1 MNREVA
7 MRSWIILLTGLLTVA
22 PPVSAAAKSPDP
34 TEVVRTMIDAINR
47 RDFDALDSVVAPNLS
62 RHSAATPGVEV
73 RNLEEFKEYL
83 KQDLTAVPDA
93 KQTIDVIFGCGPM
106 VAVHATYAGTQT
118 GPMGPFPPSG
128 RKVELP
134 FIGLLRV
141 ENGKITE
148 MWVEWDNL
156 TALAQLGHIQPPG
169 GAEPGEGEQ

>member
-1 MNREVA
+1 MRTRIAILAALLAALPLVA
-7 MRSWIILLTGLLTVA
+7 VA
-22 PPVSAAAKSPDP
+22 SETPSPTD
-34 TEVVRTMIDAINR
+34 VVRSMVEAINR
-47 RDFDALDSVVAPNLS
+47 RDFDALDALVAPNVI

-93 KQTIDVIFGCGPM
+93 KQTIDRIFGCGSM
-106 VAVHATYAGTQT
+106 VAVRAIYRGTQT
-118 GPMGPFPPSG
+118 GPMGPLPPSG
-128 RKVELP
+128 REVELP

-156 TALAQLGHIQPPG
+156 TALTQLGHIQPPG
-169 GAEPGEGEQ
+169 GSEAGGDEQ